1 MFNALVTAFEATRRV
16 IIEARHNLSRPL
28 TDDIQTGNQALLK
41 LADPAKAVTREDQ
54 EDLEAARYC
63 EQQLEELMIFLL
75 SQIPD

>member
-16 IIEARHNLSRPL
+16 VIEARHCLSDHL
-28 TDDIQTGNQALLK
+28 AEDIQTGNRALLQ

-63 EQQLEELMIFLL
+63 EQQLEELMVFLL